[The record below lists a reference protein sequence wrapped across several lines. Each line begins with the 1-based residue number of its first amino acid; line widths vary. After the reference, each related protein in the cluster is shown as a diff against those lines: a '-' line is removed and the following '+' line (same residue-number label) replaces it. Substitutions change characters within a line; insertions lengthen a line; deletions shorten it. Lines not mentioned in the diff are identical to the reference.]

1 MNVGTITKEDLLK
14 EVADLKAKVSSLEE
28 TERELTKAKE
38 FSKSVINSL
47 PGVFYVIDNKG
58 RVLIWNKNFEQA
70 FGYSGQEIAK
80 MHATDLFCEDEKW
93 DMTDTMVRAF
103 TKGDA
108 KLEATAITKSGEQ
121 LPYYFTGKNATIDNE
136 HYLLGMGI
144 DVSKR
149 KGIEH
154 ELEAAKDWY
163 HALFE
168 SANDAVFVYK
178 RPPQNE
184 RPGCHLDVNEVAC
197 SRMGYTKEEMLNLT
211 PAEMIAPERR
221 ELTPQLQNRKKEE
234 NIVYETTH
242 ITKTGQRIDVEN
254 SSHLF
259 EFKGE
264 QIIIVVSRDITER
277 KRVEKE
283 LEKQHKQ
290 LEDMVQNLNRTNT
303 QLTAANKELEAFNYS
318 VSHDLRSPLRSVD
331 GFSQALLEDY
341 SKVLD
346 DNGKNYLERVRKASQ
361 RMGRLIDDLL
371 SLSRLTRGEMKH
383 ETVDIS
389 AIAEEIVE
397 ELKLHDPKRK
407 VEFIIAK
414 DITAEADARMLRVAL
429 NNLLGNAWKFTG
441 KTAEAVIEFGVTDDA
456 DGNRTYYVKDNG
468 VGFNME
474 YSGKLFGAF
483 QRLCGMNEF
492 PGNGIGLATVQRVIN
507 RHGGGIWAE
516 VEEDKGATFYFTI

>member
-1 MNVGTITKEDLLK
+1 MNVGTTTKEDLLK
-14 EVADLKAKVSSLEE
+14 EVAELKAKVSILEE

-70 FGYSGQEIAK
+70 FGYTGQEIAK

-144 DVSKR
+144 DISDRKQVEDEIRRLNSAIEQAHDGIAVFNNADRRISYANQAYTRMLGYENKSLIGVSYKDLNNR
-149 KGIEH
+149 LLDNDQLTLSEVLDADNPNIQTVEIEH
-154 ELEAAKDWY
+154 IRKDGSLFPTSVSFAHIKDGNGDQTDVIVVAKD
-163 HALFE
+163 
-168 SANDAVFVYK
+168 
-178 RPPQNE
+178 
-184 RPGCHLDVNEVAC
+184 
-197 SRMGYTKEEMLNLT
+197 
-211 PAEMIAPERR
+211 
-221 ELTPQLQNRKKEE
+221 
-234 NIVYETTH
+234 
-242 ITKTGQRIDVEN
+242 ITDQK
-254 SSHLF
+254 L
-259 EFKGE
+259 
-264 QIIIVVSRDITER
+264 
-277 KRVEKE
+277 
-283 LEKQHKQ
+283 LE
-290 LEDMVQNLNRTNT
+290 
-303 QLTAANKELEAFNYS
+303 KELEAFNYS

-341 SKVLD
+341 SEMLD
-346 DNGKNYLERVRKASQ
+346 ANGKNYLERVRKASQ
-361 RMGRLIDDLL
+361 RMGQLIDDLL
-371 SLSRLTRGEMKH
+371 GLSRLTRGEMKH

-407 VEFIIAK
+407 VEFEIAK
-414 DITAEADARMLRVAL
+414 NITAKADARMLRVAL

-456 DGNRTYYVKDNG
+456 DGNRTYYVRDNG

-507 RHGGGIWAE
+507 RHGGTVWAE
-516 VEEDKGATFYFTI
+516 AEEGTGATFYFTI

>member
-221 ELTPQLQNRKKEE
+221 ELTPQL
-234 NIVYETTH
+234 
-242 ITKTGQRIDVEN
+242 
-254 SSHLF
+254 
-259 EFKGE
+259 
-264 QIIIVVSRDITER
+264 
-277 KRVEKE
+277 
-283 LEKQHKQ
+283 
-290 LEDMVQNLNRTNT
+290 
-303 QLTAANKELEAFNYS
+303 
-318 VSHDLRSPLRSVD
+318 
-331 GFSQALLEDY
+331 
-341 SKVLD
+341 
-346 DNGKNYLERVRKASQ
+346 
-361 RMGRLIDDLL
+361 
-371 SLSRLTRGEMKH
+371 
-383 ETVDIS
+383 
-389 AIAEEIVE
+389 
-397 ELKLHDPKRK
+397 
-407 VEFIIAK
+407 
-414 DITAEADARMLRVAL
+414 
-429 NNLLGNAWKFTG
+429 
-441 KTAEAVIEFGVTDDA
+441 
-456 DGNRTYYVKDNG
+456 
-468 VGFNME
+468 
-474 YSGKLFGAF
+474 
-483 QRLCGMNEF
+483 
-492 PGNGIGLATVQRVIN
+492 
-507 RHGGGIWAE
+507 
-516 VEEDKGATFYFTI
+516 